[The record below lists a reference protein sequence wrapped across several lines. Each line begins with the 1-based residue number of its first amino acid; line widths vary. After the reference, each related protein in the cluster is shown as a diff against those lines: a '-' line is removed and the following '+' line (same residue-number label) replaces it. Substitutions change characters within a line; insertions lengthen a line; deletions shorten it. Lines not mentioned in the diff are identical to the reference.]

1 MQSTNPAQFI
11 IRVTFIFVFTFALV
25 LTAQGQD
32 VGPTANKGPVVEEI
46 FVTGTYLKR
55 KSQFDS
61 ASPLEVIDDESLL
74 RQNISQVSQIPWIVP
89 ANTGSQNNPDG
100 FTQAFTSGTTNFNLR
115 GLGVNNTLVLVN
127 GNRTVNTPAA
137 TNRGLNFVDL
147 STLIPASAIQ
157 RVEILKDGAS
167 STYGS
172 DAVAGV
178 VNFITRDDYRGLEV
192 DFEYQTTTDDDQDDW
207 TISGIWGTGSDNIDF
222 VIAGSY
228 LSRDPLH
235 TEDRVIPTRQDTSLA
250 GQPGSYLVVTRPAGP
265 DPVTIGTWDAAYD
278 NANMNGIADFAE
290 GIPGAL
296 APVLADPDCQNV
308 ANSLN
313 NNLGGAVPPTD
324 AQGNSTF
331 PAGFCQFDFGG
342 YFDLVPDE
350 ERLLAWTKLTWAIN
364 DQTNLYGEVSYGDN
378 SVERRNS
385 PSFPVAQTQAVQDT
399 HPDNPYGVSVLNL
412 GRALGVGM
420 PPVIANYDYRTTRV
434 VGGFDIAFSE
444 RLALDVHAGWSKN
457 DYDVII
463 PETIGGCG
471 AALPTPTCTVPI
483 LPPPVDQIG
492 LEEPYSLSLLGLS
505 GVPGNPF
512 FNPFGSSN
520 SGFGGTPNDPAV
532 INNFLS
538 NYTIDAWTE
547 LTTVDVVLTS
557 DVWDMGGG
565 PAGLAVGGQ
574 WRDEEAKYDYD
585 DISNFDNFLFL
596 IGNQDWQASRD
607 VIAAFAEL
615 GLPFAESFDLTLAVR
630 WEDYGSGLDSTDPK
644 IAALWRPID
653 VLTFRGSFS
662 TSFSV
667 PSLFQENGSQTIVE
681 NIFDPLFPAFGQ
693 QFKAVRSLSDPTTQL
708 TPQEADIYNL
718 GLSWAATDNLEFGLD
733 YWRFDVTDVIIQE
746 SAQGIVSA
754 NPGDPRIQRD
764 TNVGLILRVDVAN
777 YTNASSLDTDGI
789 DFTGAW
795 NLDDTSSGSWRFGL
809 AGTYTMS
816 YDIVDPQ
823 AGAVDGA
830 GNRNF
835 TNFATSVPELR
846 GNLNATWSLGRSSV
860 NAYLRYIDSYDDD
873 QNPIRDPATGLPIL
887 DPVTMNPVGFAKV
900 DSFTA
905 FDLQYNFEFNPIFG
919 AETGPVITLGA
930 INLFDEEVPGVVTS
944 GGFDSK
950 VHDPRQRLVYL
961 RMALPFQ

>member
-1 MQSTNPAQFI
+1 M
-11 IRVTFIFVFTFALV
+11 
-25 LTAQGQD
+25 
-32 VGPTANKGPVVEEI
+32 
-46 FVTGTYLKR
+46 
-55 KSQFDS
+55 
-61 ASPLEVIDDESLL
+61 
-74 RQNISQVSQIPWIVP
+74 
-89 ANTGSQNNPDG
+89 
-100 FTQAFTSGTTNFNLR
+100 
-115 GLGVNNTLVLVN
+115 
-127 GNRTVNTPAA
+127 
-137 TNRGLNFVDL
+137 
-147 STLIPASAIQ
+147 
-157 RVEILKDGAS
+157 
-167 STYGS
+167 
-172 DAVAGV
+172 AGV
-178 VNFITRDDYRGLEV
+178 VNFITRDDYRGFEV
-192 DFEYQTTTDDDQDDW
+192 DIQYQTTTDDDQQDW
-207 TISGIWGTGSDNIDF
+207 TIGGIWGTGSDNIDF

-250 GQPGSYLVVTRPAGP
+250 GQPGSYLVATRPTGP

-278 NANMNGIADFAE
+278 TNMTGLADIFE
-290 GIPGAL
+290 GVPGAL
-296 APVLADPDCQNV
+296 TPVMADPDCQNV

-313 NNLGGAVPPTD
+313 NDLGGAVVP
-324 AQGNSTF
+324 ATF

-342 YFDLVPDE
+342 YFDLVPEE
-350 ERLLAWTKLTWAIN
+350 ERLLAWTKLSWAIN
-364 DQTNLYGEVSYGDN
+364 EQTDLYGEVSYGDN

-399 HPDNPYGVSVLNL
+399 HPDNPYGVGVVNL
-412 GRALGVGM
+412 GRALGVGK
-420 PPVIANYDYRTTRV
+420 PPVIADYDYRTVRAV
-434 VGGFDIAFSE
+434 AGLERAFGES
-444 RLALDVHAGWSKN
+444 LNLDVHAGWSRN

-471 AALPTPTCTVPI
+471 TALPVPTCTVPI

-532 INNFLS
+532 LDNFLS

-585 DISNFDNFLFL
+585 DTSNFDNFLFL
-596 IGNQDWQASRD
+596 VGNQDWQASRD

-693 QFKAVRSLSDPTTQL
+693 QFKAVRSLSDPTAQL

-754 NPGDPRIQRD
+754 NPGDPRILRD
-764 TNVGLILRVDVAN
+764 TNVGLILRVEVAN

-809 AGTYTMS
+809 AGTYVMT

-873 QNPIRDPATGLPIL
+873 QNVDMTTG
-887 DPVTMNPVGFAKV
+887 VTNSI

-905 FDLQYNFEFNPIFG
+905 FDLQYNFEFSPILG

-930 INLFDEEVPGVVTS
+930 INLFDEDVPGVVTS

-961 RMALPFQ
+961 RVALPFQ

>member
-1 MQSTNPAQFI
+1 
-11 IRVTFIFVFTFALV
+11 
-25 LTAQGQD
+25 
-32 VGPTANKGPVVEEI
+32 
-46 FVTGTYLKR
+46 
-55 KSQFDS
+55 
-61 ASPLEVIDDESLL
+61 
-74 RQNISQVSQIPWIVP
+74 
-89 ANTGSQNNPDG
+89 
-100 FTQAFTSGTTNFNLR
+100 
-115 GLGVNNTLVLVN
+115 
-127 GNRTVNTPAA
+127 
-137 TNRGLNFVDL
+137 
-147 STLIPASAIQ
+147 
-157 RVEILKDGAS
+157 
-167 STYGS
+167 
-172 DAVAGV
+172 
-178 VNFITRDDYRGLEV
+178 
-192 DFEYQTTTDDDQDDW
+192 
-207 TISGIWGTGSDNIDF
+207 
-222 VIAGSY
+222 
-228 LSRDPLH
+228 
-235 TEDRVIPTRQDTSLA
+235 
-250 GQPGSYLVVTRPAGP
+250 
-265 DPVTIGTWDAAYD
+265 
-278 NANMNGIADFAE
+278 
-290 GIPGAL
+290 
-296 APVLADPDCQNV
+296 
-308 ANSLN
+308 
-313 NNLGGAVPPTD
+313 
-324 AQGNSTF
+324 
-331 PAGFCQFDFGG
+331 
-342 YFDLVPDE
+342 
-350 ERLLAWTKLTWAIN
+350 
-364 DQTNLYGEVSYGDN
+364 
-378 SVERRNS
+378 
-385 PSFPVAQTQAVQDT
+385 
-399 HPDNPYGVSVLNL
+399 
-412 GRALGVGM
+412 
-420 PPVIANYDYRTTRV
+420 
-434 VGGFDIAFSE
+434 
-444 RLALDVHAGWSKN
+444 VHAGWSRN
-457 DYDVII
+457 DYDVVI

-471 AALPTPTCTVPI
+471 TAFPTPTCTPLLI
-483 LPPPVDQIG
+483 PPTPTIG
-492 LEEPYSLSLLGLS
+492 AEEPYSLLLLGDPL
-505 GVPGNPF
+505 NPAGPRF

-520 SGFGGTPNDPAV
+520 FGSPNDPAV
-532 INNFLS
+532 IADLIS

-585 DISNFDNFLFL
+585 DISNIDNYLFL
-596 IGNQDWQASRD
+596 VGNQDWQASRD

-667 PSLFQENGSQTIVE
+667 PSLYQENGSQTIVE

-693 QFKAVRSLSDPTTQL
+693 QFKAVRSLSNPTGQL

-718 GLSWAATDNLEFGLD
+718 GLSWAATDNLEFAVD

-754 NPGDPRIQRD
+754 NPGDPRIIRD
-764 TNVGLILRVDVAN
+764 TNVGLILRVEVAN
-777 YTNASSLDTDGI
+777 YTNASSLDTDGF

-809 AGTYTMS
+809 NATYVTT

-846 GNLNATWSLGRSSV
+846 GNLNATWSIGRNSV

-873 QNPIRDPATGLPIL
+873 QNVDMTTGS
-887 DPVTMNPVGFAKV
+887 FAKV

-905 FDLQYNFEFNPIFG
+905 FDLQYNFEFSPILG

-930 INLFDEEVPGVVTS
+930 INLFDEDVPGVVTS

-961 RMALPFQ
+961 RLAVPFQ